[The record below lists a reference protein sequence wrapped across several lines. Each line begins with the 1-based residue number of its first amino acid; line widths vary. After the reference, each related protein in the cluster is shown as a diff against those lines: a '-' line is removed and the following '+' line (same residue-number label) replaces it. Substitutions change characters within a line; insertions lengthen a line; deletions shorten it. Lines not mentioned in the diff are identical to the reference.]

1 MKYLI
6 ISLILHPLFAI
17 NFSEDIS
24 PIIYENCTSCHR
36 PGEIASFLPLTNYE
50 EVFNNRNWIAY
61 AIVGDDS
68 RHGDPIMPP
77 WPADRNYSN
86 LIDEMYLTE
95 DEIHT
100 ILDWVDAE
108 ALQGNPANE
117 YPMPNFPEGSNIG
130 EADIVLGME
139 EPFQITGNYTDN
151 YRCFVLPTGF
161 DEDKDISALEFRP
174 GNLEVVHHAIIVAV
188 SEGSVNDLD
197 ANDPGYGYE
206 CFGGFGTNNISDF
219 LGGYAPGVITREWP
233 QGLAQKIPA
242 HSDLI
247 VQIHYAP
254 STTDMT
260 DQSTIN
266 IFFKNEPVER
276 YVKEEVLIN
285 FQFML
290 PPDQITEVTAEWN
303 IYQDISLIQF
313 LPHSHLLGKSWEI
326 YAVTPANVTIP
337 IIRINDWDFDW
348 QFWYSPEYM
357 IHLPQGSVVHASC
370 IYDNTSANP
379 DNPNDPPQWTFWGE
393 STTDEMFF
401 VPFRYVD
408 YEPGDENIYLG
419 DDQSLI
425 GDVNGDG
432 DLNVLDVVSL
442 VGVILN
448 AGNETAACDVNG
460 DGVINI
466 LDVVSLVNLI
476 LS

>member
-1 MKYLI
+1 MKYLWL
-6 ISLILHPLFAI
+6 SMFLHPIFAI

-24 PIIYENCTSCHR
+24 PIIYQNCTTCHR
-36 PGEIASFLPLTNYE
+36 SGEIASFLPLTNFE
-50 EVFNNRNWIAY
+50 EVYTNRNWIAY
-61 AIVGDDS
+61 AIVGDEDS

-77 WPADRNYSN
+77 WPADRSYSN

-100 ILDWVDAE
+100 ILDWVDAG
-108 ALQGNPANE
+108 ALQGNPTDE
-117 YPMPNFPEGSNIG
+117 YPMPDFPAGSAIG
-130 EADIVLGME
+130 EADVVLEMDE
-139 EPFQITGNYTDN
+139 VYQITGNSEDD

-174 GNLEVVHHAIIVAV
+174 GNLEAVHHAIIVAV
-188 SEGSVNDLD
+188 PEGSVDNLEAD
-197 ANDPGYGYE
+197 DPEYGYE

-219 LGGYAPGVITREWP
+219 LGGYAPGMITREWP

-242 HSDLI
+242 HTDLI

-254 STTDMT
+254 APTDMT

-266 IFFKNEPVER
+266 IFFKNDPVER

-290 PPDQITEVTAEWN
+290 PPNQLSEVTAEWN

-357 IHLPQGSVVHASC
+357 IHLPQGSVVHATC

-379 DNPNDPPQWTFWGE
+379 DNPNNPPQWTFWGE

-419 DDQSLI
+419 DDQPLI
-425 GDVNGDG
+425 GDLNGDG
-432 DLNVLDVVSL
+432 VVNILDVVSL
-442 VGVILN
+442 VGFILN
-448 AGNETAACDVNG
+448 GGFDSSADVNG
-460 DGVINI
+460 DGEINV